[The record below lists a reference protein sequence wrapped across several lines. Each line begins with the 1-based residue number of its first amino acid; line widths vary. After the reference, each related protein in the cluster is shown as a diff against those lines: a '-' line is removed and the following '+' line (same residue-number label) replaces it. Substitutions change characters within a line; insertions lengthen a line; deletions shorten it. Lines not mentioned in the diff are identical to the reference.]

1 MVDWIDEVSQNAQI
15 QNYNLSISG
24 NASDKVNYYLSA
36 GYMKQDG
43 LIVGDDYKK
52 LTFMAKMDAKVT
64 DWLTVGMRA
73 SYYNASNPG
82 QIANIQSAT
91 CCRPIAHKYVR
102 YDGYTDWY
110 EDMQWNVAS
119 RFGVHSEL
127 LPYCGQIVRMKYD

>member
-1 MVDWIDEVSQNAQI
+1 MVTDQNEFLNRRREAMIAAGSIDPSVGLDPAQLLNAEELEVYNAGGWVDWIDEVSQNAQI

-64 DWLTVGMRA
+64 D
-73 SYYNASNPG
+73 
-82 QIANIQSAT
+82 
-91 CCRPIAHKYVR
+91 
-102 YDGYTDWY
+102 
-110 EDMQWNVAS
+110 
-119 RFGVHSEL
+119 
-127 LPYCGQIVRMKYD
+127 

>member
-43 LIVGDDYKK
+43 LIVGDVYKK

-91 CCRPIAHKYVR
+91 WLSPIAISMYVMMAILI
-102 YDGYTDWY
+102 GMK
-110 EDMQWNVAS
+110 DMQMEMSPA
-119 RFGVHSEL
+119 RFGVFRNYFLFVDRS
-127 LPYCGQIVRMKYD
+127 